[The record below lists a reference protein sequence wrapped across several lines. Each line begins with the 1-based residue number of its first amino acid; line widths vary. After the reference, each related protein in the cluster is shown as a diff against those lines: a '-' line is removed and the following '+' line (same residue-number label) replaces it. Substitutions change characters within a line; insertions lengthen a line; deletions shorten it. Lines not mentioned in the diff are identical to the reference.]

1 MTSDEAIAF
10 VRRHGV
16 VLESARGPVPN
27 LADTVAGEEIAG
39 SWWGHPR
46 GDEIFGLTKA
56 VRKCADV
63 LVCRLVDGKITYVHR
78 RLWPALARIADRLDE
93 RRLAAVHEVH
103 TSQGKHKAT
112 ATAFES
118 WLPAA
123 IRRSARA
130 LSTAEATAALGDWL
144 QLKAEAGSKPAT

>member
-1 MTSDEAIAF
+1 MTSDEAIEF

-27 LADTVAGEEIAG
+27 LADTVAGTKIAG
-39 SWWGHPR
+39 SWWGHPL
-46 GDEIFGLTKA
+46 GDEIFGLT
-56 VRKCADV
+56 RSLRNCADV

-78 RLWPALARIADRLDE
+78 RLWPALARIADQLDGD
-93 RRLAAVHEVH
+93 RLAAVREVH
-103 TSQGKHKAT
+103 TSQGKHRAT
-112 ATAFES
+112 VTAFET

-123 IRRSARA
+123 AKRAARA

-144 QLKAEAGSKPAT
+144 QLKAEAEAKPAT

>member
-1 MTSDEAIAF
+1 MTSDDAIEF

-27 LADTVAGEEIAG
+27 LADTVAGTEISD
-39 SWWGHPR
+39 SWWGHPL
-46 GDEIFGLTKA
+46 GDEIFGLTRA
-56 VRKCADV
+56 VRNRADV
-63 LVCRLVDGKITYVHR
+63 LVCRLVDGKITYVHL
-78 RLWPALARIADRLDE
+78 RLWPALARIADQLDDD
-93 RRLAAVHEVH
+93 RLAVVREVH
-103 TSQGKHKAT
+103 TSQGKHKAI

-123 IRRSARA
+123 AKRAARE

-144 QLKAEAGSKPAT
+144 QLKADAGSKSAT